1 MRSRCGSTVPGLFLF
16 VAASLS
22 PALAQ
27 QAAPASPQNQTS
39 GQSQQG
45 TPARPTYTFHAESRV
60 VLTDV
65 TVTDDKGNPVRGLPQ
80 GAFHI
85 FDNKQPQTIT
95 SFQEHAGVPAAAE
108 MPTAAHGIY
117 SNDYLL
123 HLPPVLNVIVID
135 IANLGMEEQMYL
147 NYELTR
153 FLTSLPAGQPLA
165 IYLRSGSGCF
175 LVQNFTTDR
184 SLLLAALHKAIPRF
198 PPLGREYL
206 SDQETLHQIAAYLS
220 PLEGRKNVLWFSG
233 GSTAY
238 LSPDGAFGG
247 YAFVDP
253 AAVRAIYDELETE
266 RIAVYP
272 IDARGLTMHS
282 GPAMWAQHGDMMDVA
297 QATGGKA
304 FFNNN
309 GLQQIA
315 TQLMN
320 TDSSFY
326 TLTYSPH
333 DFHFDN
339 KWHKVNIKV
348 DGGYDHVSYR
358 SGYFADGSVA
368 NTGQPER
375 ASRTHLM
382 AGGQKVEEPWHTAP
396 IIFQAVVLPSSDP
409 SIATLPKASAVV
421 PTEAAKKGTVPY
433 SVRYTLPIG
442 ALMGQVVDGK
452 QKLEFGLAAI
462 TIGRDGDAIQRKM
475 ERVSMTLNAD
485 VSSVSPDA
493 PIAVDQTLNLKKDDN
508 YLYLAVWNPA
518 NGRVGTLQVPLT
530 VRKPH

>member
-1 MRSRCGSTVPGLFLF
+1 MRLRCRSTIPGLFFLA
-16 VAASLS
+16 AASLL
-22 PALAQ
+22 PAPAQ
-27 QAAPASPQNQTS
+27 QAAPASA
-39 GQSQQG
+39 QSPPG
-45 TPARPTYTFHAESRV
+45 ARPTYTFHAESRV

-65 TVTDDKGNPVRGLPQ
+65 TVTDAKGNPVRGLPE

-85 FDNKQPQTIT
+85 FDNKQAQTIT
-95 SFQEHAGVPAAAE
+95 SFQEHDGVPAVEIPAD
-108 MPTAAHGIY
+108 AHGTY

-135 IANLGMEEQMYL
+135 IANLRIEDQMYL

-153 FLTSLPAGQPLA
+153 FLNDLPAGQPLA

-184 SLLLAALHKAIPRF
+184 RLLLAGLHKAIPRF

-206 SDQETLHQIAAYLS
+206 NDQDTLHQIALYLS
-220 PLEGRKNVLWFSG
+220 PIEGRKNVLWFSG

-238 LSPDGAFGG
+238 LDTEGTFGG
-247 YAFVDP
+247 YRVADP

-272 IDARGLTMHS
+272 IDARGLTIYS

-304 FFNNN
+304 FFDNN

-315 TQLMN
+315 ARLMD

-339 KWHKVNIKV
+339 KWHKVSIKV

-358 SGYFADGSVA
+358 SGYFADGSVPGE
-368 NTGQPER
+368 GQARR
-375 ASRTHLM
+375 ASRTHLL

-396 IIFQAVVLPSSDP
+396 IIFQAMVLPRSDP
-409 SIATLPKASAVV
+409 SLAGLPKATAVV
-421 PTEAAKKGTVPY
+421 PADSAKRGTVPY
-433 SVRYTLPIG
+433 SVRYTLPFG
-442 ALMGQVVDGK
+442 ALTAPAEGGG

-462 TIGRDGDAIQRKM
+462 TIGRDGDANQRKM
-475 ERVSMTLNAD
+475 EKVTMMLK
-485 VSSVSPDA
+485 PDA
-493 PIAVDQTLNLKKDDN
+493 SRLSADTPVTVDQTLNLKKDDN

-518 NGRVGTLQVPLT
+518 NGRVGTLQVPLS
-530 VRKPH
+530 VRKER